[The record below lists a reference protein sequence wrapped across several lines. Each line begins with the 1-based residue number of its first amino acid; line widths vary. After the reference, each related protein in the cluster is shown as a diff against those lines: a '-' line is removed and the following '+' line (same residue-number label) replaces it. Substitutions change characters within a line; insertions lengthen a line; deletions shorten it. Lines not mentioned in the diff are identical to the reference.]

1 MNETITD
8 AIGLWS
14 EGGYPLFLL
23 SVEYDIYDTAI
34 KAVVQ
39 YAGEK
44 PMKRKIYHTSTDYVP
59 YIEVY
64 GKRYRF
70 DECIRKGV
78 W

>member
-1 MNETITD
+1 MNETTTD

-14 EGGYPLFLL
+14 ESGYPLFLL
-23 SVEYDIYDTAI
+23 SIEYGIDDT
-34 KAVVQ
+34 AVVQ

-44 PMKRKIYHTSTDYVP
+44 PKKRKIYYTRKHGVP

-70 DECIRKGV
+70 DECIRNGA
-78 W
+78 WI

>member
-1 MNETITD
+1 MTKTIDEAVGIWYT
-8 AIGLWS
+8 
-14 EGGYPLFLL
+14 GGYPLFLL
-23 SVEYDIYDTAI
+23 DFEYGIEDTAI
-34 KAVVQ
+34 VQ

-44 PMKRKIYHTSTDYVP
+44 PMKRKIYYTKKDSTP
-59 YIEVY
+59 YIDVY